1 MHDIIH
7 NIGLSQIAAPQA
19 ITAAPVTGAVIDTQ
33 GIGTLA
39 VAVLLGAAADTLGAS
54 VYIDLK
60 IEHADDDGTGAPAA
74 FAPCTDTEVLP
85 EMTLTDGVFK
95 RIDSNAEANTRYA
108 LEYRGEKRF
117 VKVSAVPAGLEDGAP
132 IAMIALCGNPAQKP
146 VDNG

>member
-7 NIGLSQIAAPQA
+7 NIGLSQVAAPQV
-19 ITAAPVTGAVIDTQ
+19 ITNAPVAGAVIDTQ

-39 VAVLLGAAADTLGAS
+39 VAVLVGAAADTLGPA

-60 IEHADDDGTGAPAA
+60 IEHAEDDGTGNPAA
-74 FAPCTDTEVLP
+74 FAPCTDGDVLP
-85 EMTLTDGVFK
+85 DMTLSSGVFK
-95 RIDSNAEANTRYA
+95 RIDSNAEANARYA
-108 LEYRGEKRF
+108 LEYRGAKRF
-117 VKVSAVPAGLEDGAP
+117 VKVSAVPAGLENGTP

>member
-7 NIGLSQIAAPQA
+7 NIGLSQIAPPQV
-19 ITAAPVTGAVIDTQ
+19 ITTAPVTGAVIDTQ

-60 IEHADDDGTGAPAA
+60 IEHADDDGTGNPAA
-74 FAPCTDTEVLP
+74 FAPCTDAEVLP
-85 EMTLTDGVFK
+85 EMTLTNGVFK
-95 RIDSNAEANTRYA
+95 RIDDNAEANARYA

-132 IAMIALCGNPAQKP
+132 VAMIALCGNPAQKP